1 MQLSAVK
8 NLFYN
13 PVSYLSEL
21 PMEEFSMLSWYIKI
35 VKQQFKNKGYFLNS
49 ETYKDLTF
57 PSDAVFDIKILDS
70 DMGDKDLTRV
80 YRYFSWQCFLR
91 YCQPSIID
99 GVLQGF
105 AYKGNVPL
113 DEDTLRYMLRFPS
126 VDWINAT
133 LLSSSVII
141 PDNLRKL
148 IEDNRIGYS
157 RDIHCAFKQQQARF
171 YAAIYLLD
179 HLPFIVR
186 TYDENFSNLIYCYTR
201 CPELLRALVPNEAEE
216 LIHTLDYD
224 EDFDTLYSGII
235 TCVKL
240 TAEETSGVSVE
251 YKAELVELNMTDTF
265 TQFLPF
271 VAFSAYVDGFSERIN
286 DLPEKAA
293 LLHLDLQKTGASQR
307 YCTLNQQVF
316 RSVFEDLDKLQ
327 VNSRARFKCGLDIV
341 DFSFKYWNL
350 QSSIQTTRSY
360 SAFSPFSL
368 RGIQT
373 FDLSKLSKTVL
384 NANYAKVKE
393 TFTTAIKQASE
404 MEAKLLASIC
414 GISPSRPALKSLLE
428 EFMESKHPTELY
440 KIILANEELFSR

>member
-8 NLFYN
+8 TLFYN
-13 PVSYLSEL
+13 PSSYLSEL
-21 PMEEFSMLSWYIKI
+21 PMDEFSMLSWYIKI
-35 VKQQFKNKGYFLNS
+35 IQQQYHNKGYFITGD
-49 ETYKDLTF
+49 TYKELNF
-57 PSDAVFDIKILDS
+57 PSDDLFDIKILDG
-70 DMGDKDLTRV
+70 DAGDKDLTRI
-80 YRYFSWQCFLR
+80 YRSFSWQCFLK
-91 YCQPSIID
+91 YCQPDITD

-105 AYKGNVPL
+105 TYKGNVPL
-113 DEDTLRYMLRFPS
+113 DEDTMRYMLRFPS
-126 VDWINAT
+126 VDWINST
-133 LLSSSVII
+133 LLSSSVMIAA
-141 PDNLRKL
+141 DLRKL

-157 RDIHCAFKQQQARF
+157 RDIHRAFKNQQSRI

-179 HLPFIVR
+179 HLPFVVR
-186 TYDENFSNLIYCYTR
+186 TYDDNFSNLIYCYTR
-201 CPELLRALVPNEAEE
+201 CPELLRALVPDKAEE
-216 LIHTLDYD
+216 LIHTLDFD
-224 EDFDTLYSGII
+224 ENFDTLYSGIV

-240 TAEETSGVSVE
+240 VANEISGTDVE
-251 YKAELVELNMTDTF
+251 YSAELVELNMFDTI

-271 VAFSAYVDGFSERIN
+271 VAFSAYVDGFSDRVN
-286 DLPEKAA
+286 DLPDKAA

-316 RSVFEDLDKLQ
+316 RSVFENLDKMQ

-373 FDLSKLSKTVL
+373 FDLNKLSKTVL
-384 NANYAKVKE
+384 TANYAKVKD
-393 TFTTAIKQASE
+393 TFLTTISQASDTE
-404 MEAKLLASIC
+404 LKLIASLC
-414 GISPSRPALKSLLE
+414 GISPSRPALKTLLE

-440 KIILANEELFSR
+440 KIILANEDLFKH